1 MYIRTYMN
9 YICILN
15 LFFVGK
21 DCPNYCQGA
30 GYCMLTGMK
39 YVHITVY
46 SPQEDNSEAWT
57 ACDNQ
62 DTLIILIC

>member
-1 MYIRTYMN
+1 MN
-9 YICILN
+9 YVCILN

-30 GYCMLTGMK
+30 GYCMPTGMK
-39 YVHITVY
+39 YRCTYYCVFTTGRY
-46 SPQEDNSEAWT
+46 SEAWT
-57 ACDNQ
+57 TCDNQ